1 MLRRNHVLV
10 PFFASGHTGRLRPIS
25 SKPSIFDEYESL
37 IRRDILERDE
47 SQVACIKRLEELLR
61 QISQFQNSLRAWKR
75 RNEDYVTSR
84 QGIEDQVRRRITK
97 DMKQKNVEATGGKG
111 TTLWSRLLPFGLAAG
126 EGMES
131 SAQNN
136 LSKAIDAKVEAELDA
151 ILGARPCKPTPPRG
165 VFIFGPVGSGKTFLA
180 DLAFKHIRQWS
191 KSIIARRVH
200 CNAALLELHSKMHE
214 LEVSKR
220 LKRSYMKDDK
230 QAKLARIAIRRQI
243 KDKTRKTYKEFSN
256 SLGESNSEILVAA
269 SKRFIFQEN
278 DNYLDPESAVVTL
291 CFDELQTTD
300 PYNIAAMKAL
310 LETTIRMNG
319 IILTTSNRSPQELSR
334 HGIHEDLFEH
344 FIHTIEKHCD
354 LIYLAPDVPGKD
366 YRRQAA
372 HKASAMAGA
381 RMPYY
386 FFPIDSDSEVR
397 MNELWKDVTGMDQ
410 QGPRGG
416 NIKVKTLKVMF
427 GRTLDVH
434 THSEAAAWFDFEDL
448 CGRCLGGT
456 DYIALAQAY
465 DTIFLSN
472 IPAFSLRLKDKARR
486 FITLVDEVY
495 NARSRLVCQAAVSL
509 DELFTA
515 SGEEASE
522 EPLLDFEGLQ
532 FETAADN
539 ASLRTDVTRDGSV
552 APVRLQYSRTQDLG
566 GMEEKFAF
574 ARAISRLYEMQSPV
588 YSSHFKSEIQTLD
601 DSP

>member
-1 MLRRNHVLV
+1 MLRRKLALV
-10 PFFASGHTGRLRPIS
+10 PFLGSGHTVRFRPIS
-25 SKPSIFDEYESL
+25 SIPSIVDEYESL
-37 IRRDILERDE
+37 IRRGILERDE
-47 SQVACIKRLEELLR
+47 SQIACIKRLEELLH
-61 QISQFQNSLRAWKR
+61 QISQFENSLKTWKR

-84 QGIEDQVRRRITK
+84 LGIEDEVRRRIIKETK
-97 DMKQKNVEATGGKG
+97 QQNVEAAWGKG
-111 TTLWSRLLPFGLAAG
+111 TALWNKLLPFGFAAG
-126 EGMES
+126 GDMES
-131 SAQNN
+131 SAQNT
-136 LSKAIDAKVEAELDA
+136 LSKEIDAKVEAELDA
-151 ILGARPCKPTPPRG
+151 ILGSRPCKPRPPRG

-180 DLAFKHIRQWS
+180 DLAFKHIRQRS
-191 KSIIARRVH
+191 ESMIARRVH

-214 LEVSKR
+214 LEASKR

-269 SKRFIFQEN
+269 SKRFIFHEN
-278 DNYLDPESAVVTL
+278 EDCLDPESVVVTL

-310 LETTIRMNG
+310 LESTIRMNG
-319 IILTTSNRSPQELSR
+319 IILTTSNRSPKELSR

-344 FIHTIEKHCD
+344 FVHTIEKHCD

-366 YRRQAA
+366 YRRRAA
-372 HKASAMAGA
+372 HKASAMTGA

-386 FFPIDSDSEVR
+386 FSPIDSDSEAR

-410 QGPRGG
+410 RGPRGG
-416 NIKVKTLKVMF
+416 NAAVKTLKVMF
-427 GRTLDVH
+427 GRTLDVQ
-434 THSEAAAWFDFEDL
+434 THSEAAAWFEFEDL
-448 CGRCLGGT
+448 CGRYLGGT

-472 IPAFSLRLKDKARR
+472 VPALSLRLKDKARR

-532 FETAADN
+532 FESAAEN
-539 ASLRTDVTRDGSV
+539 ASLRMDVTRDGSV
-552 APVRLQYSRTQDLG
+552 APVSLQFSRIQDLG

-588 YSSHFKSEIQTLD
+588 YSSHLKSE
-601 DSP
+601 